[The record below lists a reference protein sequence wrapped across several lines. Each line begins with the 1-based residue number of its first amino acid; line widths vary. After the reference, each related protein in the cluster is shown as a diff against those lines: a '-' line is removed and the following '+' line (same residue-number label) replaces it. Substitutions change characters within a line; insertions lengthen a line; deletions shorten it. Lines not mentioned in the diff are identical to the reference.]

1 MLADIPSCNIMNKT
15 SAFFMM
21 VRFTLVFAASII
33 ELSFYLSKEFDV
45 RFSLL
50 LILILNSC
58 TGRSEKPATQSIQ
71 SGVEFET
78 LLKREDVIWGFDFL
92 SDGKVVLTERGGKM
106 LVFDPASKKVE
117 TVEGLPKIY
126 DAGQAGLLDVRVH
139 PDYKNNKVIYF
150 TYSEPVGKSEST
162 TALGTA
168 VLEGNKLI
176 GFKKLFTGHGP
187 NSNDI
192 HYGSRIEFDRSGHL
206 FLSMGDRDERN
217 KAQNLS
223 FNQGRVMRFN
233 LDGTIPQDNPFV
245 NTKEAKPEIYSYGH
259 RNPQGLTIHPETGEI
274 WEAEMGPRGG
284 DEVNVIAAGKN
295 YGWPVITYGKEY
307 YGPRIGDTQKKGMEQ
322 PLTYWVPSI
331 SPSAI
336 AFYTGDKFP
345 EWKNSLFLATLSG
358 NHVHRVVFNG
368 RKIEKEEE
376 YLNALEYRW
385 RSVRTG
391 PDGYLYLGTDEG
403 RFGRI
408 IKK

>member
-1 MLADIPSCNIMNKT
+1 M
-15 SAFFMM
+15 
-21 VRFTLVFAASII
+21 
-33 ELSFYLSKEFDV
+33 

-50 LILILNSC
+50 LILILSSCNSH
-58 TGRSEKPATQSIQ
+58 SEKSESKPIQ
-71 SGVEFET
+71 SNVEFET

-92 SDGKVVLTERGGKM
+92 PDGKVVLTERGGKM

-117 TVEGLPKIY
+117 NITGLPAIY

-139 PDYKNNKVIYF
+139 PDFKNNKTIYF
-150 TYSEPVGKSEST
+150 SYSEPVGKSEST
-162 TALGTA
+162 TALGMG
-168 VLEGNKLI
+168 VLEGNQLT
-176 GFKKLFTGHGP
+176 GFKKIFTGFAP

-192 HYGSRIEFDRSGHL
+192 HYGSRIEFDGKGHL
-206 FLSMGDRDERN
+206 FLSMGERDERN
-217 KAQNLS
+217 KAQNLGYH
-223 FNQGRVMRFN
+223 QGKVMRLN
-233 LDGTIPQDNPFV
+233 MDGSVPQDNPFIG
-245 NTKEAKPEIYSYGH
+245 NKEAKPEIYSFGH

-284 DEVNVIAAGKN
+284 DEVNVIEPKKN

-307 YGPRIGDTQKKGMEQ
+307 YGPRIGDTKKEGMEQ

-336 AFYTGDKFP
+336 TFYTGDKFP
-345 EWKNSLFLATLSG
+345 EWKNNLFLATLSG
-358 NHVHRVVFNG
+358 NHIHRVVLNG
-368 RKIEKEEE
+368 RKVEKQEEF
-376 YLNALEYRW
+376 LNALEYRW

-403 RFGRI
+403 RFGRL